1 MFNTI
6 EESMLR
12 AIIGFFKTGQD
23 RERIQDSDKI
33 RRLFERKRW
42 SVFLSVTFGYG
53 FFYVA
58 RINFSVVKKPML
70 DEKVLSTTEMGIIGS
85 AMLVMYAIGKLTNGF
100 LSDRANIRRF
110 MSTALLCSSLI
121 SLVLGFMSVFVG
133 FLLLWALNG
142 WFQSIGSAPSVVSLS
157 QWFSRRE
164 IGTRYGVWSASHG
177 IGTAITFLAT
187 ATLVSTMA
195 DWRWGFW
202 GPGIVCL
209 VVALIMYRTMADRP
223 ETYGLPSAAEYKG
236 DQASKEPEKKD
247 VAKVQLEV
255 FKNPAIWVLGIASA
269 LMYVGRYGINNWGV
283 LYLQEVKGYSL
294 VDAGTVL
301 SAYTIAT
308 VAGAVASGFI
318 SDHLFKSDRNRPA
331 LLFGIIDVSALTALY
346 LLPPGN
352 PWLDSLCLFSFGF
365 GLGVLLAYL
374 GGLMAVDLSSK
385 RAAGTAMG
393 MIGCFSYIGA
403 GIQDAVSGALLDAGK
418 TVVEGKDVYSFNSV
432 FYFWIG
438 TAALS
443 VLLSLAVWNAKRR

>member
-1 MFNTI
+1 MWRTI
-6 EESMLR
+6 
-12 AIIGFFKTGQD
+12 INFFRTGPD
-23 RERIQDSDKI
+23 RQRIQDPELTRK
-33 RRLFERKRW
+33 LFEHKRW

-70 DEKVLSTTEMGIIGS
+70 DENVLTTTEMGVIGS
-85 AMLVMYAIGKLTNGF
+85 AMLIMYAVGKLTNGF

-110 MSTALLCSSLI
+110 MSTALLFSAIVNLA
-121 SLVLGFMSVFVG
+121 LGFFSVFIA
-133 FLLLWALNG
+133 FLLLWGLNG

-177 IGTAITFLAT
+177 IGTAFTFLAT
-187 ATLVSTMA
+187 ASLVSFMA

-202 GPGIVCL
+202 GPGIICL
-209 VVALIMYRTMADRP
+209 VVALILYRTMADRP
-223 ETYGLPSAAEYKG
+223 ETYGLPSAAEYKDDFPAKG
-236 DQASKEPEKKD
+236 LQKKKVD
-247 VAKVQLEV
+247 KVQLEV
-255 FKNPAIWVLGIASA
+255 VKNPAIWVLGVASA

-294 VDAGTVL
+294 VDAGSVL
-301 SAYTIAT
+301 SAYTVAT

-318 SDHLFKSDRNRPA
+318 SDRLFKSDRNLPA
-331 LLFGIIDVSALTALY
+331 LLFGIVDVAALTCLY
-346 LLPPGN
+346 LLPAGN
-352 PWLDSLCLFSFGF
+352 PWLDSACLFFFGF

-385 RAAGTAMG
+385 QAAGAAMG

-403 GIQDAVSGALLDAGK
+403 GVQDVISGALLDAGK
-418 TVVEGKDVYSFNSV
+418 TVVNGKDVYSFDAA

-443 VLLSLAVWNAKRR
+443 VLLSLTVWKAKRTE